1 MKAFL
6 QRNLLRALLVL
17 LVYLAVV
24 IFSVTSNALYQN
36 IEGVLYDG
44 LIKRSLEDQTET
56 RIVLVDIDEKSL
68 STEGAWPWPRAKL
81 ATLINR
87 LTRDY
92 QVGVLGIDIVFPE
105 ARSHDEQLI
114 HALHHDNLVM
124 SQVLDFNLDS
134 SNQTGQ
140 FVAIPE
146 KLEGKIKS
154 SITGYIANHP
164 SLVAAQPNVAHITPT
179 IDLDGKV
186 RRIYP
191 IACGP
196 MGCTPAL
203 SLKMLDVMH
212 GGAPVKREKIGRT
225 LNTEW
230 SANDHLTLHLD
241 QDDQLLIPFAL
252 KTNAFTS
259 IPAHEVLHL
268 NAPRDLLKNAIVILG
283 STSMGLGDYVA
294 TPVSNLTPG
303 LTLHAE
309 IISAFLDNR
318 FISPNPHPIGFWLS
332 LGMVGIL
339 FLIWPSKSPRAL
351 FGWAVLISF
360 IFIVTTLAL
369 FYFKKIIIPLAPIPL
384 MTLLTLFLGLILES
398 ITTNR
403 QLKLVASQFSR
414 FIPES
419 LVKRLLKGRD
429 VSPSTKKREL
439 TVLVADMRG
448 FTTAS
453 EGRDSDAV
461 AELAQK
467 CLSALTDVVYRHGGT
482 IEKYSGDG
490 LMAVWGAPNFDP
502 HHASHAVEAGMDMQK
517 AILNLKDWF
526 IAHDFKP
533 MRVSIGVNTG
543 EGSVGVFGSKAHLAW
558 TAHGDAVNVASR
570 IEQLTRQVGYD
581 LLMGERTQAL
591 YGGLNV
597 IDCGEHSVKGRSGQ
611 VRVFAIENKG

>member
-1 MKAFL
+1 LKAFL

-124 SQVLDFNLDS
+124 SQVLDFNPDS

-196 MGCTPAL
+196 MGCTPTL

-309 IISAFLDNR
+309 IIAAPHWVLVEFRDGGHPIFDLALKVTKSAFWLGCFNKFYLYCDHVSAIL
-318 FISPNPHPIGFWLS
+318 FQKDHNPARTNSADDATHPIS
-332 LGMVGIL
+332 RVNI
-339 FLIWPSKSPRAL
+339 RE
-351 FGWAVLISF
+351 
-360 IFIVTTLAL
+360 
-369 FYFKKIIIPLAPIPL
+369 YYH
-384 MTLLTLFLGLILES
+384 ES
-398 ITTNR
+398 
-403 QLKLVASQFSR
+403 
-414 FIPES
+414 
-419 LVKRLLKGRD
+419 
-429 VSPSTKKREL
+429 
-439 TVLVADMRG
+439 
-448 FTTAS
+448 
-453 EGRDSDAV
+453 
-461 AELAQK
+461 
-467 CLSALTDVVYRHGGT
+467 SA
-482 IEKYSGDG
+482 
-490 LMAVWGAPNFDP
+490 
-502 HHASHAVEAGMDMQK
+502 
-517 AILNLKDWF
+517 
-526 IAHDFKP
+526 
-533 MRVSIGVNTG
+533 
-543 EGSVGVFGSKAHLAW
+543 
-558 TAHGDAVNVASR
+558 
-570 IEQLTRQVGYD
+570 
-581 LLMGERTQAL
+581 
-591 YGGLNV
+591 
-597 IDCGEHSVKGRSGQ
+597 
-611 VRVFAIENKG
+611 